1 MQGRSLWGSV
11 KYITG
16 ILCFVH
22 SSDWPQCISCAA
34 GRPPTADQCIGLLS
48 FWRLTPLQKS
58 IVRPKEEGRGLI
70 FFFTVYM
77 VLTHIGYLNR
87 LVSGSI
93 KDHLFFSPF
102 STVHTLLT
110 SSPSLASEAHK
121 SSCPESP
128 DYPYSVQTDPSSCH
142 PCSSQSSVLLRLLQ
156 ISALWW
162 TWWWWT
168 LS

>member
-1 MQGRSLWGSV
+1 MHQLRSRPSSNSRSMHWPTLLLETHPSSEIHCQTQRRR
-11 KYITG
+11 KR
-16 ILCFVH
+16 FVF
-22 SSDWPQCISCAA
+22 S
-34 GRPPTADQCIGLLS
+34 
-48 FWRLTPLQKS
+48 
-58 IVRPKEEGRGLI
+58 
-70 FFFTVYM
+70 FTVYM

-102 STVHTLLT
+102 STVYTLLT

-156 ISALWW
+156 ISAL
-162 TWWWWT
+162 
-168 LS
+168 